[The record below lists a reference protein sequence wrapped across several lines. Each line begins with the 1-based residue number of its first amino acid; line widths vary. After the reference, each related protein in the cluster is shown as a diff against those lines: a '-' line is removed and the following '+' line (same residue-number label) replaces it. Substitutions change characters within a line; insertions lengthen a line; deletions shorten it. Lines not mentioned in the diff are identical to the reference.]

1 MIQLVIV
8 NEVKIENEIDLKFKY
23 KVGGIKMLDKIAM
36 ITFLV
41 IYIIFLIITIFMY
54 LVIVGVSKCK
64 TEEERRFEDEE
75 QMNYLRN
82 YKNGGKT
89 KNE

>member
-1 MIQLVIV
+1 
-8 NEVKIENEIDLKFKY
+8 
-23 KVGGIKMLDKIAM
+23 MLDKIAI

-41 IYIIFLIITIFMY
+41 VYIILLIITIFMY
-54 LVIVGVSKCK
+54 LVIVGADKCK
-64 TEEERRFEDEE
+64 TEEERRLEDEE

>member
-1 MIQLVIV
+1 
-8 NEVKIENEIDLKFKY
+8 
-23 KVGGIKMLDKIAM
+23 MLDKIAM

-41 IYIIFLIITIFMY
+41 VYIICLFIAILMY

>member
-1 MIQLVIV
+1 MKL
-8 NEVKIENEIDLKFKY
+8 KY

-41 IYIIFLIITIFMY
+41 VYIIFLLITIFMY
-54 LVIVGVSKCK
+54 LVIVGTDKCK
-64 TEEERRFEDEE
+64 TDEEREFEDKE

-82 YKNGGKT
+82 YKNGGKS
-89 KNE
+89 K

>member
-1 MIQLVIV
+1 
-8 NEVKIENEIDLKFKY
+8 
-23 KVGGIKMLDKIAM
+23 MLDKIAM

-41 IYIIFLIITIFMY
+41 VYIIFLIITIFMY
-54 LVIVGVSKCK
+54 LVMVGEDKCK
-64 TEEERRFEDEE
+64 TEEERRLEDEE

>member
-1 MIQLVIV
+1 
-8 NEVKIENEIDLKFKY
+8 
-23 KVGGIKMLDKIAM
+23 MLDKIAM

-41 IYIIFLIITIFMY
+41 VYIIFLIITIFMY
-54 LVIVGVSKCK
+54 LVMVGADKCK
-64 TEEERRFEDEE
+64 TEKERRLEDEE